1 MIFLVQEL
9 HGTVK
14 RVKTARRVR
23 RGRCLSVGRV
33 GWRVLDQGTSVW
45 DSHRPAATRRA
56 SISGKG
62 ATGED

>member
-23 RGRCLSVGRV
+23 RGRCSSVGRV
-33 GWRVLDQGTSVW
+33 GWRVHDQGTSVW
-45 DSHRPAATRRA
+45 DSHQGGGDTPALQF
-56 SISGKG
+56 
-62 ATGED
+62 

>member
-14 RVKTARRVR
+14 RATPACRVR

-33 GWRVLDQGTSVW
+33 GWRALDQGTSVW
-45 DSHRPAATRRA
+45 DSHQLAARRRA

-62 ATGED
+62 GDR